1 MRTKSDSDLAPI
13 RETHAPRGLCVLVV
27 EDDEA
32 DAYLIGRALEDNPAI
47 ETVRRARDGVEAL
60 GMIAL
65 GEVRPDI
72 AFIDLHM
79 PRMDGFDLLTALAN
93 RPTPSFPLAVL
104 TSSAAPNDAIRSRLR
119 RAARVVTKPDNVADL
134 QAALT
139 IAVDALCPPGGD
151 TRNARPSSRSGVLV
165 GDRPGR
171 PPRTA
176 IGDRAA
182 G

>member
-1 MRTKSDSDLAPI
+1 MRTKSDSDLAPA

-119 RAARVVTKPDNVADL
+119 SAARVVTKPDNVADL

-171 PPRTA
+171 PPRAA